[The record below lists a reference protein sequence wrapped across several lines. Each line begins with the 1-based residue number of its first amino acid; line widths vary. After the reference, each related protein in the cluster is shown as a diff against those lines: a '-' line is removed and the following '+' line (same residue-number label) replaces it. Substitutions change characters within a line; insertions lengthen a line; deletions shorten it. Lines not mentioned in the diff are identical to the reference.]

1 MKKLL
6 PLIVLVALA
15 ACNPKKTYVS
25 PNIFPDRY
33 TSGWEE
39 RHGRCYD
46 SIPCAVVSLD
56 LYSEG
61 LTLDTTTR
69 RMQGTGYNLYL
80 SDIFV
85 PGDTLA
91 LGEYTSLTLNSQLS
105 IRLQPIVRGLAEI
118 RTLNYPFTFLPG
130 RDFEG
135 TPHGAYL
142 LKIENGKLISYQLFD
157 SGSFTVQD
165 TTGGLT
171 RLSFTLVY
179 TNAENRSA
187 TYECHFRDSLQ
198 LWLKR

>member
-15 ACNPKKTYVS
+15 ACNPEKTYVS

-105 IRLQPIVRGLAEI
+105 
-118 RTLNYPFTFLPG
+118 TLNYPFTFLPG

>member
-1 MKKLL
+1 MVPQQKDYDPMKKLL

-15 ACNPKKTYVS
+15 ACNPEKTYVS

-85 PGDTLA
+85 PDDTLA
-91 LGEYTSLTLNSQLS
+91 LGEYTSLPLNSQLS
-105 IRLQPIVRGLAEI
+105 
-118 RTLNYPFTFLPG
+118 TLNYPFTFLPG

-171 RLSFTLVY
+171 RLSFTFVY
-179 TNAENRSA
+179 TNAANRSA